1 MSGYKNLWEYADK
14 DKAVWRDQKLSEDQP
29 RPKKRPYT
37 ASQVLEMY
45 RILSE
50 RNDTT
55 ANWLKHAVWIA
66 AHTGARESAIANLR
80 YHAEDKTIW
89 FPKAKKEENDRIIP
103 AHPAIW
109 SSLEAWENGSRR
121 SASSISNQFTK
132 FKQVLGFDVSHDFH
146 SFRRTFL
153 TICENA
159 GIPEGVAADIAG
171 HKKQTISYGLYSG
184 GNTIEVMR
192 EALERIDYKS
202 KGQKILT

>member
-1 MSGYKNLWEYADK
+1 MGEWD
-14 DKAVWRDQKLSEDQP
+14 
-29 RPKKRPYT
+29 
-37 ASQVLEMY
+37 
-45 RILSE
+45 
-50 RNDTT
+50 
-55 ANWLKHAVWIA
+55 
-66 AHTGARESAIANLR
+66 
-80 YHAEDKTIW
+80 
-89 FPKAKKEENDRIIP
+89 
-103 AHPAIW
+103 
-109 SSLEAWENGSRR
+109 RR

-132 FKQVLGFDVSHDFH
+132 FKQGLGYEGSQDFH

-153 TICENA
+153 TMCENA